1 MKNRKTAKFITIL
14 ISIINLLI
22 IISMRYLER
31 LAYKKAGVNHHLI
44 FKKAEYTFKYLTPS
58 NIKILT
64 FLTIGL
70 LIVLTLVL
78 LREIKRSNFII
89 FLPLINTI
97 VAGFLLEFSLYSKY
111 MAGELIYP
119 YWILAII
126 LCMII
131 SIVNYGINKILCRNK
146 IA

>member
-1 MKNRKTAKFITIL
+1 MKNRKKAGFITTAIIIIEIL
-14 ISIINLLI
+14 IIF
-22 IISMRYLER
+22 SMRYLER

-44 FKKAEYTFKYLTPS
+44 FKKAEYTLKYLTPS

-64 FLTIGL
+64 LLTAGI
-70 LIVLTLVL
+70 LIVLILVL
-78 LREIKRSNFII
+78 LREIKKSSFII

-97 VAGFLLEFSLYSKY
+97 VAGLLLEFSLHSKY

-131 SIVNYGINKILCRNK
+131 SIVNYGINKILCKDK